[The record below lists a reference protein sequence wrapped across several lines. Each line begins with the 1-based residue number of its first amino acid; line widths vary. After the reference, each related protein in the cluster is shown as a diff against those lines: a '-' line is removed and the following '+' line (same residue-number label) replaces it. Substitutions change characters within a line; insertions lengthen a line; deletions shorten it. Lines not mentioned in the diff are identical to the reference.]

1 MLFNLFTRNKDIH
14 KEEIDKKYKIA
25 VTPPPEDSQSL
36 YTFNDEIDIILGE
49 NIKKSKYAIPLDN
62 SDFKEWQYINE

>member
-25 VTPPPEDSQSL
+25 VTTPPEDLQPL
-36 YTFNDEIDIILGE
+36 YTFDDGIDIILGE
-49 NIKKSKYAIPLDN
+49 NIKKSKYTIPLDN
-62 SDFKEWQYINE
+62 SDFKE